1 MNQEIKAIR
10 HDISQ
15 LSQHARALLTAT
27 SDIAS
32 QTVVE
37 ARDKLEA
44 ALDRGQHA
52 GEVLRDRIADGAG
65 YCRDGIRKHP
75 YETLAVGLAIGAV
88 IGFFSVR
95 YLVERSSRRDR
106 GIIHAEGS

>member
-15 LSQHARALLTAT
+15 IAQHARALLTAT

-32 QTVVE
+32 ETVVE

-44 ALDRGQHA
+44 VLNRGQEA
-52 GEVLRDRIADGAG
+52 GEDLRARLADGAC
-65 YCRDGIRKHP
+65 YCRDTIRKHP
-75 YETLAVGLAIGAV
+75 YETLAAGLALGAV
-88 IGFFSVR
+88 IGLFSVR
-95 YLVERSSRRDR
+95 HLAERSSRR
-106 GIIHAEGS
+106 H